1 MVNKIWM
8 SVVKE
13 FLLLKR
19 DLGGLII
26 LFIMPL
32 VLVITVTL
40 IQDSTF
46 KTISDNK
53 IPILL
58 VDKDKG
64 SVSKT
69 VFDNLEKSNLFS
81 VVTQID
87 NQPITEELA
96 KEAVYKGKF
105 QLAIV
110 IPENLSVDLQ
120 TKIDQNVENII
131 SKMGLTE
138 TDTTDTTA
146 QAEKHKVIKE
156 KEVKLYFDPAVQM
169 SFKNAVMSSIDKMI
183 SQIETKSIYTTFQN
197 QLGEGTVEFDQKSFI
212 TFKEIIPKINNK
224 EVRPNSVQHNV
235 PAWTLFA
242 IFFIVIPLSINIV
255 KEKSQ
260 GTFVRLLTN
269 PVSNLVVIMGKTIT
283 YSAICMIQFYMM
295 VAVAVFL
302 FPHIGLPSLNIEG
315 HLFLMSVVALFSGFA
330 AIGFGI
336 LLGTVANTQEQSAPF
351 GATSVLILAAVGGV
365 WVPVF
370 AMPTIMQYIAKS
382 SPMNWGLEAFYDVL
396 LRNVSFLEIIPK
408 ISLLF
413 LFFIITTS
421 IALFY
426 DKKKRTV

>member
-1 MVNKIWM
+1 MVYKIWM

-46 KTISDNK
+46 KTISDTK

-58 VDKDKG
+58 VDNDKG

-81 VVTQID
+81 VVTHID
-87 NQPITEELA
+87 NKPITEEVA

-110 IPENLSVDLQ
+110 IPKNLSVDLQ
-120 TKIDQNVENII
+120 TKIDQNVAKIVSSI
-131 SKMGLTE
+131 GLT
-138 TDTTDTTA
+138 DSTA
-146 QAEKHKVIKE
+146 TAEPSKIIKE

-197 QLGEGTVEFDQKSFI
+197 QLGEGTASFEQKSFI

-224 EVRPNSVQHNV
+224 EIRPNSVQHNV

-269 PVSNLVVIMGKTIT
+269 PVSNLIVIIGKTIT
-283 YSAICMIQFYMM
+283 YSVICMIQFYMM
-295 VAVAVFL
+295 VAVAIFL
-302 FPHIGLPSLNIEG
+302 FPHIGLPPLNIEG

-336 LLGTVANTQEQSAPF
+336 LLGTVASTQEQSAPF
-351 GATSVLILAAVGGV
+351 GATSVLILAAIGGV

-370 AMPTIMQYIAKS
+370 AMPKIMQFIAKS

-396 LRNVSFLEIIPK
+396 LRNVTLLEIIPK

>member
-1 MVNKIWM
+1 MIYKIWM

-46 KTISDNK
+46 KAVTDSKIQILIVDN
-53 IPILL
+53 
-58 VDKDKG
+58 DKG
-64 SVSKT
+64 SVAKT
-69 VFDNLEKSNLFS
+69 VFENLEKSNLFT

-87 NQPITEELA
+87 NKPVTEEIA
-96 KEAVYKGKF
+96 KENVHKGKF

-110 IPENLSVDLQ
+110 IPQNLSSDLQ
-120 TKIDQNVENII
+120 AKVDQNVEKIVSNL
-131 SKMGLTE
+131 GLTDS
-138 TDTTDTTA
+138 TTTA
-146 QAEKHKVIKE
+146 EPQRIIKE

-183 SQIETKSIYTTFQN
+183 SQIETKSIYSTFQK
-197 QLGEGTVEFDQKSFI
+197 QLGEGTVDFEQKSFI
-212 TFKEIIPKINNK
+212 TFKEIIPTINNK
-224 EVRPNSVQHNV
+224 EVRPNSTQHNV

-255 KEKSQ
+255 KEKTQ
-260 GTFVRLLTN
+260 GTFVRLRTN
-269 PVSNLVVIMGKTIT
+269 PVSNLVVIIGKTIT
-283 YSAICMIQFYMM
+283 YSIICMIQFYMM

-302 FPHIGLPSLNIEG
+302 FPSIGLPSLNIEG
-315 HLFLMSVVALFSGFA
+315 HLLMMSVVALFSGFA

-336 LLGTVANTQEQSAPF
+336 LLGTVASTQEQSAPF
-351 GATSVLILAAVGGV
+351 GATSVIILAAVGGV

-370 AMPTIMQYIAKS
+370 AMPKIMQIIAKS
-382 SPMNWGLEAFYDVL
+382 SPMNWALEAFYDVL
-396 LRNVSFLEIIPK
+396 LRSVSFLEIIPE
-408 ISLLF
+408 ISLLL

-426 DKKKRTV
+426 DKKKRAV

>member
-1 MVNKIWM
+1 M

-26 LFIMPL
+26 LFVMPL

-46 KTISDNK
+46 KAVTDSK
-53 IPILL
+53 IQILL
-58 VDKDKG
+58 VDNDKG

-69 VFDNLEKSNLFS
+69 VFENLEKSNLFT

-87 NQPITEELA
+87 NKTVTEQIA
-96 KEAVYKGKF
+96 KENVYKGKF
-105 QLAIV
+105 QLAII
-110 IPENLSVDLQ
+110 IPQNLSSDLQ
-120 TKIDQNVENII
+120 AKVDQNVEKIV
-131 SKMGLTE
+131 SSLGLT
-138 TDTTDTTA
+138 DSTA
-146 QAEKHKVIKE
+146 TNEQQRVIKE

-169 SFKNAVMSSIDKMI
+169 SFKNAVMNSIDKMI

-197 QLGEGTVEFDQKSFI
+197 QLGEGTTNFEQKSFI
-212 TFKEIIPKINNK
+212 TFKEIIPRINNK
-224 EVRPNSVQHNV
+224 EVLPNSVQHNV

-255 KEKSQ
+255 KEKTQ
-260 GTFVRLLTN
+260 GTFVRLRTN
-269 PVSNLVVIMGKTIT
+269 PVSNLVVIIGKTIT
-283 YSAICMIQFYMM
+283 YSIICMIQFYMM

-315 HLFLMSVVALFSGFA
+315 HLIMTSIVALFSGFA

-336 LLGTVANTQEQSAPF
+336 LLGTVASTQEQSAPF
-351 GATSVLILAAVGGV
+351 GATSVLILAAIGGV

-370 AMPTIMQYIAKS
+370 AMPKIMQIIARS
-382 SPMNWGLEAFYDVL
+382 SPMNWGLEGFYDVL
-396 LRNVSFLEIIPK
+396 LRNVSFFEIIPK
-408 ISLLF
+408 MSLLF

-426 DKKKRTV
+426 DKKKRAV

>member
-1 MVNKIWM
+1 MIYKIWM
-8 SVVKE
+8 SIVKE

-46 KTISDNK
+46 KTVSDSK

-58 VDKDKG
+58 VDNDKG

-69 VFDNLEKSNLFS
+69 VFENLEKSNLFS

-87 NQPITEELA
+87 NKTITEDVAREN
-96 KEAVYKGKF
+96 VYKGKF

-110 IPENLSVDLQ
+110 IPENLSSDLQ
-120 TKIDQNVENII
+120 AKVDQNVEKIV
-131 SKMGLTE
+131 SSLGM
-138 TDTTDTTA
+138 TDSTA
-146 QAEKHKVIKE
+146 ASEPQRIIKE

-197 QLGEGTVEFDQKSFI
+197 QLGEGTTDFEQKSFI
-212 TFKEIIPKINNK
+212 SFKEIIPKINNK

-260 GTFVRLLTN
+260 GTFVRLRTN
-269 PVSNLVVIMGKTIT
+269 PVSNLVVIIGKTIT
-283 YSAICMIQFYMM
+283 YSIICMIQFYMM

-302 FPHIGLPSLNIEG
+302 FPSIGLPSLNIEG
-315 HLFLMSVVALFSGFA
+315 HLALMSVVALFSGFA

-336 LLGTVANTQEQSAPF
+336 LLGTVASTQEQSAPF
-351 GATSVLILAAVGGV
+351 GATSVIILAAIGGI

-370 AMPTIMQYIAKS
+370 AMPKIMQIIAKS
-382 SPMNWGLEAFYDVL
+382 SPMNWGLDAFYDVL

-413 LFFIITTS
+413 LFFILTTA

>member
-1 MVNKIWM
+1 MMYKIWM

-46 KTISDNK
+46 KTVSNTK
-53 IPILL
+53 IQILL
-58 VDKDKG
+58 VDNDKG

-87 NQPITEELA
+87 NKPITEEVA

-105 QLAIV
+105 QLAII
-110 IPENLSVDLQ
+110 IPKNLSSDLQ
-120 TKIDQNVENII
+120 TKIDQNVENIV
-131 SKMGLTE
+131 SKMGLS
-138 TDTTDTTA
+138 DSSA
-146 QAEKHKVIKE
+146 IAKPSKIIKE

-197 QLGEGTVEFDQKSFI
+197 QLGEENTKFEQKSFI

-224 EVRPNSVQHNV
+224 EILPNSVQHNV

-269 PVSNLVVIMGKTIT
+269 PVSNLIVIIGKTIT
-283 YSAICMIQFYMM
+283 YSVICMIQFYMM

-315 HLFLMSVVALFSGFA
+315 HLVLMSVVALFSGFA

-336 LLGTVANTQEQSAPF
+336 LLGTVASTQEQSAPF
-351 GATSVLILAAVGGV
+351 GATSVIILAAIGGV

-370 AMPTIMQYIAKS
+370 VMPKIMQIIAKS

-396 LRNVSFLEIIPK
+396 LRNVTLLEIIPK

>member
-1 MVNKIWM
+1 MLYKIWM

-46 KTISDNK
+46 KKVSDSK

-58 VDKDKG
+58 VDNDKG

-69 VFDNLEKSNLFS
+69 VFDNLEKSDLFS

-87 NQPITEELA
+87 NKTITEDVAREN
-96 KEAVYKGKF
+96 VYKGKF

-110 IPENLSVDLQ
+110 IPENLSSDLQ
-120 TKIDQNVENII
+120 AKVDQNVEKIV
-131 SKMGLTE
+131 SSLGLT
-138 TDTTDTTA
+138 DSIP
-146 QAEKHKVIKE
+146 QNEKRVIKE

-169 SFKNAVMSSIDKMI
+169 SFKNAVMNSIDKMI

-197 QLGEGTVEFDQKSFI
+197 QLGEGTANFEQKSFI
-212 TFKEIIPKINNK
+212 SFKEIIPKINNK

-260 GTFVRLLTN
+260 GTFVRLRTN
-269 PVSNLVVIMGKTIT
+269 PVSNLIVIIGKTIT
-283 YSAICMIQFYMM
+283 YSIICMIQFYMM
-295 VAVAVFL
+295 VGVAVFL
-302 FPHIGLPSLNIEG
+302 FPSIGLPSLNIEG
-315 HLFLMSVVALFSGFA
+315 HLALMSVVALFSGFA

-336 LLGTVANTQEQSAPF
+336 LLGTVASTQEQSAPF
-351 GATSVLILAAVGGV
+351 GATSVIILAAIGGV

-370 AMPTIMQYIAKS
+370 AMPKIMQIIAKS
-382 SPMNWGLEAFYDVL
+382 SPMNWGLDAFYDVL

-413 LFFIITTS
+413 LFFILTTA

>member
-1 MVNKIWM
+1 MVYKIWM
-8 SVVKE
+8 SVIKE

-46 KTISDNK
+46 KTVTDSK

-58 VDKDKG
+58 VDNDKG
-64 SVSKT
+64 SVSKI
-69 VFDNLEKSNLFS
+69 VFENLEKSNLFS
-81 VVTQID
+81 VVTEID
-87 NQPITEELA
+87 NQTITEDVAREN
-96 KEAVYKGKF
+96 VYKGKF

-110 IPENLSVDLQ
+110 IPKDLSSDLQ
-120 TKIDQNVENII
+120 AKVDQNVEKIV
-131 SKMGLTE
+131 SSLGLT
-138 TDTTDTTA
+138 DSVA
-146 QAEKHKVIKE
+146 QQENRVIKE

-197 QLGEGTVEFDQKSFI
+197 QLGEGNTSFEQKSFI
-212 TFKEIIPKINNK
+212 SFKEIIPKINNK
-224 EVRPNSVQHNV
+224 EVLPNSVQHNV

-255 KEKSQ
+255 KEKTQ
-260 GTFVRLLTN
+260 GTFFRLRTN
-269 PVSNLVVIMGKTIT
+269 PVSSLIVFIGKTVT
-283 YSAICMIQFYMM
+283 YSIICMIQFYMM
-295 VAVAVFL
+295 VAVAIFL
-302 FPHIGLPSLNIEG
+302 FPHIGLPPLNIEG
-315 HLFLMSVVALFSGFA
+315 HLFLMSIVALFSGFA

-336 LLGTVANTQEQSAPF
+336 LLGTIAGTQEQSAPF
-351 GATSVLILAAVGGV
+351 GATSVIILAAIGGV

-370 AMPTIMQYIAKS
+370 AMPKIMQIIAKS
-382 SPMNWGLEAFYDVL
+382 SPMNWGLDAFYDVL

-421 IALFY
+421 IALLY

>member
-1 MVNKIWM
+1 MLYKIWM

-46 KTISDNK
+46 KAVSDTK
-53 IPILL
+53 IQILL

-64 SVSKT
+64 AVSKT
-69 VFDNLEKSNLFS
+69 VFDNLEKSNLFT

-87 NQPITEELA
+87 NKPITEDIAREN
-96 KEAVYKGKF
+96 VYKGKY

-110 IPENLSVDLQ
+110 IPAKLSTDLQ
-120 TKIDQNVENII
+120 AKIDQNVQNIVSSI
-131 SKMGLTE
+131 GLT
-138 TDTTDTTA
+138 DSVAAPQTA
-146 QAEKHKVIKE
+146 TVIKE

-183 SQIETKSIYTTFQN
+183 SQIETQSIYTTFQS
-197 QLGEGTVEFDQKSFI
+197 QLGEGSAKFEQKSFI

-269 PVSNLVVIMGKTIT
+269 PVSNLVVIIGKTIT

-295 VAVAVFL
+295 VAVAIFL
-302 FPHIGLPSLNIEG
+302 FPHIGLPPLNVEG
-315 HLFLMSVVALFSGFA
+315 HLLLMSVVALFSGFA

-336 LLGTVANTQEQSAPF
+336 LLGTVASTQEQSAPF
-351 GATSVLILAAVGGV
+351 GATSVIILAAIGGV

-370 AMPTIMQYIAKS
+370 AMPKIMQFIAKS

-396 LRNVSFLEIIPK
+396 LRNVTLLEIIPK

>member
-1 MVNKIWM
+1 MIYKIWM

-32 VLVITVTL
+32 VLVIAVTL

-46 KTISDNK
+46 KAVTDSK
-53 IPILL
+53 IQILL

-69 VFDNLEKSNLFS
+69 VFENLEKSKNFII
-81 VVTQID
+81 VTQID
-87 NQPITEELA
+87 HKPITEEMA
-96 KEAVYKGKF
+96 KENVYKGKF

-110 IPENLSVDLQ
+110 IPENLSSDLQ
-120 TKIDQNVENII
+120 EKVNQNVEKIVSNL
-131 SKMGLTE
+131 GLTDSTSASE
-138 TDTTDTTA
+138 P
-146 QAEKHKVIKE
+146 QRVIKE

-183 SQIETKSIYTTFQN
+183 SQIETKSIYSTFQK
-197 QLGEGTVEFDQKSFI
+197 QLGEETIDFEQKNFI
-212 TFKEIIPKINNK
+212 TFKEIIPRINNK

-260 GTFVRLLTN
+260 GTFVRLRTN
-269 PVSNLVVIMGKTIT
+269 PVSNLVVIIGKTIT
-283 YSAICMIQFYMM
+283 YSIICMIQFYMM

-302 FPHIGLPSLNIEG
+302 FPSIGLPSLNIEG
-315 HLFLMSVVALFSGFA
+315 HFVLTSIVALFSGFA

-336 LLGTVANTQEQSAPF
+336 LLGTVASTQEQSAPF
-351 GATSVLILAAVGGV
+351 GATSVIILAAIGGV

-370 AMPTIMQYIAKS
+370 AMPKIMQYIAKS

-396 LRNVSFLEIIPK
+396 LRNVSFVEIIPR

-426 DKKKRTV
+426 DKKKRAV

>member
-1 MVNKIWM
+1 MSYKIWM

-13 FLLLKR
+13 FLLLRR

-26 LFIMPL
+26 LFVMPL

-46 KTISDNK
+46 KTVSDSK
-53 IPILL
+53 IEILL
-58 VDKDKG
+58 IDNDKG
-64 SVSKT
+64 DVSKT
-69 VFDNLEKSNLFS
+69 VFENLEKSSLFT

-87 NQPITEELA
+87 NQPITEEIA
-96 KEAVYKGKF
+96 KEAVYKGKYK
-105 QLAIV
+105 LAIV
-110 IPENLSVDLQ
+110 IPSKLSVDLQ
-120 TKIDQNVENII
+120 AKIDQNVDNIL
-131 SKMGLTE
+131 SNMGLT
-138 TDTTDTTA
+138 DTVAKPKTP
-146 QAEKHKVIKE
+146 KIIKE
-156 KEVKLYFDPAVQM
+156 KEVKLYFDPAVQL

-183 SQIETKSIYTTFQN
+183 SQIESKSIYKTFQN
-197 QLGEGTVEFDQKSFI
+197 QLGEGNADFEQKSFI
-212 TFKEIIPKINNK
+212 SFKEIIPTINNK

-255 KEKSQ
+255 KEKTQ
-260 GTFVRLLTN
+260 GTFVRLRTN
-269 PVSNLVVIMGKTIT
+269 PSSNLIVIIGKTIT

-315 HLFLMSVVALFSGFA
+315 HLFLMSIVALFSGFA

-336 LLGTVANTQEQSAPF
+336 LLGTVASTQEQSAPF
-351 GATSVLILAAVGGV
+351 GATSVIILAAIGGV

-370 AMPTIMQYIAKS
+370 AMPKIMQIVAKS
-382 SPMNWGLEAFYDVL
+382 SPMNWALEAFYDVL
-396 LRNVSFLEIIPK
+396 LRNISFLEIIPK

>member
-1 MVNKIWM
+1 MLYKIWM
-8 SVVKE
+8 SIVKE

-26 LFIMPL
+26 LFVMPL

-46 KTISDNK
+46 KTVSDSK

-58 VDKDKG
+58 VDNDKG

-69 VFDNLEKSNLFS
+69 VFENLEKSNLFS

-87 NQPITEELA
+87 NKTITEDVAREN
-96 KEAVYKGKF
+96 VFKGKF
-105 QLAIV
+105 QLAII
-110 IPENLSVDLQ
+110 IPEKLSSDLQ
-120 TKIDQNVENII
+120 TKVDQNVEKIV
-131 SKMGLTE
+131 SSLGM
-138 TDTTDTTA
+138 TDSTA
-146 QAEKHKVIKE
+146 TSEPQPIIKE

-183 SQIETKSIYTTFQN
+183 SQIETKSIYTTFEK
-197 QLGEGTVEFDQKSFI
+197 QLGEGSTNFEQKSFI
-212 TFKEIIPKINNK
+212 SFKEIIPKINNK

-260 GTFVRLLTN
+260 GTFVRLRTN
-269 PVSNLVVIMGKTIT
+269 PVSSLVVIIGKTIT
-283 YSAICMIQFYMM
+283 YSVICMIQFYMM

-302 FPHIGLPSLNIEG
+302 FPSIGLPSLNIEG
-315 HLFLMSVVALFSGFA
+315 HLALMSVVALFSGFA

-336 LLGTVANTQEQSAPF
+336 LLGTIASTQEQSAPF
-351 GATSVLILAAVGGV
+351 GATSVIILAAIGGI

-370 AMPTIMQYIAKS
+370 AMPKIMQIIAKS
-382 SPMNWGLEAFYDVL
+382 SPMNWGLDAFYDVL
-396 LRNVSFLEIIPK
+396 LRNVTFLEIIPK

-413 LFFIITTS
+413 LFFILTTA

-426 DKKKRTV
+426 DKKKRAV